1 MSTLLI
7 LWHSL
12 TDAAQ
17 FLKNQVDSQSDS
29 QSLSPSGEK
38 DFINTGLFPQQG
50 LQKLKYWKL
59 M

>member
-29 QSLSPSGEK
+29 QSLSPSGQK
-38 DFINTGLFPQQG
+38 DFINTVLFPQQG
-50 LQKLKYWKL
+50 LQKLKY
-59 M
+59 